1 MHIGERGRERQYK
14 RRGEREET
22 EERIQK
28 RDLEEDEGSTITKY

>member
-14 RRGEREET
+14 RRAEREET
-22 EERIQK
+22 EERIEK